1 MAATPE
7 SLRRESDL
15 RRNRKSWRRTDLTEQ
30 HIQPFA
36 NSSHSSTC
44 CPSLETVR
52 DFSISTAFE
61 GVPLVK

>member
-7 SLRRESDL
+7 SLRKESDL
-15 RRNRKSWRRTDLTEQ
+15 RGNRKSGRKSGRKTDLTEQ

-44 CPSLETVR
+44 WPSLETVR

-61 GVPLVK
+61 G